1 VPSAYSQHAI
11 SVPSVV
17 ISSHQAVVYALSD
30 TERGRKLQQKNSCLG
45 QELPLLWLIC
55 TLTTTA
61 KYISEVV
68 PLNVEIATQYQAARA
83 PQFRFNTNGNL
94 TKEFSGRTVKSME
107 INEVESTDLSPVA
120 LRLRIHFTDGSYLE
134 VDRKTTD
141 IPEVQ
146 RKVMHLNLVWQT
158 I

>member
-1 VPSAYSQHAI
+1 M
-11 SVPSVV
+11 
-17 ISSHQAVVYALSD
+17 
-30 TERGRKLQQKNSCLG
+30 
-45 QELPLLWLIC
+45 
-55 TLTTTA
+55 
-61 KYISEVV
+61 
-68 PLNVEIATQYQAARA
+68 NVEIATQYQAARA
-83 PQFRFNTNGNL
+83 PQFRFNTNSDL
-94 TKEFSGRTVKSME
+94 TKQFSGKTVKSME

-146 RKVMHLNLVWQT
+146 RKVMHLNLLWQT

>member
-1 VPSAYSQHAI
+1 M
-11 SVPSVV
+11 
-17 ISSHQAVVYALSD
+17 
-30 TERGRKLQQKNSCLG
+30 
-45 QELPLLWLIC
+45 
-55 TLTTTA
+55 
-61 KYISEVV
+61 
-68 PLNVEIATQYQAARA
+68 NVEIATQYQAARA

-94 TKEFSGRTVKSME
+94 TKEFSGKTVKSME